1 MEDCSGEGI
10 LALRVFRTALTFP
23 WVPPVGGVFENRS
36 MPGHLACALTMSEG
50 EQREKSAGFSDVLL
64 RDTVSVNTLLGS

>member
-10 LALRVFRTALTFP
+10 LALRVFRTVLTFP
-23 WVPPVGGVFENRS
+23 WVPPVGVFDSCS
-36 MPGHLACALTMSEG
+36 MPGHLACALTMSDG